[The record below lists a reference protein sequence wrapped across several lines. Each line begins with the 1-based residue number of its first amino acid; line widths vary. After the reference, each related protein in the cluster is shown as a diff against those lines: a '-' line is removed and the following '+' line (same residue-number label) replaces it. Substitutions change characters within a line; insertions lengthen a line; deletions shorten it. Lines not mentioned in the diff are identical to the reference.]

1 MDYDSTSR
9 CYAFLGH
16 KYYVNVEYNMNVD
29 VMGNESKMPCNRSLD
44 GEYDECAYKMVTFS
58 SGVGTVGPSYLNVF
72 SKLRSRLMQ
81 KFNCTVPWVPD
92 PLVCNWTTPNIT
104 DVVTEYEMQ
113 LFLENSPLL

>member
-44 GEYDECAYKMVTFS
+44 GEYDECAYKMV
-58 SGVGTVGPSYLNVF
+58 
-72 SKLRSRLMQ
+72 
-81 KFNCTVPWVPD
+81 
-92 PLVCNWTTPNIT
+92 
-104 DVVTEYEMQ
+104 
-113 LFLENSPLL
+113 